1 MQIYTVSFFGHR
13 DFNKHFEYEEK
24 IKQLILKLLSENE
37 YVEFLVG
44 RNGEFDIFVSSV
56 IRHVKR
62 EYGCDNC
69 SLILVLPYMTAEY
82 KENEENYNNYYDEIE
97 VCPESQTAHFK
108 AAITIRNKY
117 IVNRSDLVVCYVER
131 NSGGAYEA
139 KKYAEKNGKKII
151 LL

>member
-24 IKQLILKLLSENE
+24 IKQLILNLLSENE

-44 RNGEFDIFVSSV
+44 KNGEFDIFVSSV
-56 IRHVKR
+56 IRHIKNEHGR
-62 EYGCDNC
+62 DNC
-69 SLILVLPYMTAEY
+69 SLILVLPYVTAEY
-82 KENEENYNNYYDEIE
+82 RDNEENYNNYYDEIE

-108 AAITIRNKY
+108 SAITIRNKS
-117 IVNRSDLVVCYVER
+117 IINRSDLVVCCVER
-131 NSGGAYEA
+131 TDGGAYTA
-139 KKYAEKNGKKII
+139 MRYAQKNKKDIM